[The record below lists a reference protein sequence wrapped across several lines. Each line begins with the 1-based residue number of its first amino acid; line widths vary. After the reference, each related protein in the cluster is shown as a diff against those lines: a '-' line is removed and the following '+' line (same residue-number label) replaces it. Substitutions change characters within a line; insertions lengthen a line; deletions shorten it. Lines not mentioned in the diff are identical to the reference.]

1 MKVLHINRNYLT
13 SSLHQVMLNHLDNF
27 DSEHMVFAPTDNAG
41 KLIVMPNSNVIVSEC
56 FSNLDRY
63 FYYHKQRKILSAINK
78 NIRVRDFDC
87 IHAYTLFTDGN
98 CAFSL
103 NRKYGIPYIVA
114 VRNTDVNDFF
124 RKIPFLRQH
133 GIEIMKNAR
142 KIIFLS
148 ESYKEEVFR
157 KYICDEDQQLLESRI
172 EIIPNGIDDFWINE
186 CPKEVKSLSDKHAIK
201 LVYAGRID
209 RNKNIPTIQKA
220 MGLLR
225 EKGIIASL
233 TIVGKIDNKNE
244 FKRIIEDEHTGYIES
259 QPKEKLIDIYR
270 KSDIFVMPSF
280 TESFGLVYAE
290 AMSQGLP
297 VIYSKGQGFD
307 RQFEEGVVGY
317 HVTSSSPQNVADN
330 IVKIIE
336 NYDCL
341 AKKVVDCSHKF
352 NWNDI
357 SERYQKIYES
367 LLC

>member
-13 SSLHQVMLNHLDNF
+13 SSLHQVMLNHLDGLE
-27 DSEHMVFAPTDNAG
+27 SEHVVFAPTDNAG
-41 KLIVMPNSNVIVSEC
+41 KAIVKPNSNVIVSEC

-63 FYYHKQRKILSAINK
+63 FYYHKQRKILSAIEK
-78 NIRVRDFDC
+78 NIKVREFDC

-98 CAFSL
+98 CAYSL

-124 RKIPFLRQH
+124 RRLPFLRQR
-133 GIEIMKNAR
+133 GIEILKNAR
-142 KIIFLS
+142 KIFFLS

-157 KYICDEDQQLLESRI
+157 KYICAEDSQLLESRI

-186 CPKEVKSLSDKHAIK
+186 RPKQVKSLSDKHLIK

-209 RNKNIPTIQKA
+209 RNKNIPTMQKA
-220 MGLLR
+220 MELLR
-225 EKGIIASL
+225 EEGIIASL
-233 TIVGKIDNKNE
+233 TIVGKIDDKNE
-244 FKRIIEDEHTGYIES
+244 FKRIIEDKHTEYIEP

-270 KSDIFVMPSF
+270 QSDIFVMPSF

-297 VIYSKGQGFD
+297 VIYTRGQGFD

-317 HVTSSSPQNVADN
+317 HVTASSPRDVADN
-330 IVKIIE
+330 IVKILE

-341 AKKVVDCSHKF
+341 AKNVVACSHKF

-357 SERYQKIYES
+357 SERYQKIYET
-367 LLC
+367 LI

>member
-13 SSLHQVMLNHLDNF
+13 SSLHQVMLNHLEGLE
-27 DSEHMVFAPTDNAG
+27 SEHVVFAPTDNEKKA
-41 KLIVMPNSNVIVSEC
+41 IVNPNSNVIVSEC
-56 FSNLDRY
+56 FSNVDRF
-63 FYYHKQRKILSAINK
+63 FYYHKQRKILSAIEK
-78 NIRVRDFDC
+78 NINVSECDC

-98 CAFSL
+98 CAYNL
-103 NRKYGIPYIVA
+103 NKKYGIPYIVA

-124 RKIPFLRQH
+124 RRLPFLRQR
-133 GIEIMKNAR
+133 GIEIMKKAT
-142 KIIFLS
+142 KIFFLS

-157 KYICDEDQQLLESRI
+157 KYISARDHELLESRI
-172 EIIPNGIDDFWINE
+172 EIIPNGIDDFWINKR
-186 CPKEVKSLSDKHAIK
+186 PKEVKTISNKYPIK

-220 MGLLR
+220 MELLR
-225 EKGIIASL
+225 EEGITTSL
-233 TIVGKIDNKNE
+233 TIVGKIDNKKE
-244 FKRIIEDEHTGYIES
+244 FERIIDDKHTKYIEP

-270 KSDIFVMPSF
+270 ESDIFVMPSF

-297 VIYSKGQGFD
+297 VIYTKGQGFD

-317 HVTSSSPQNVADN
+317 HVNASSPRDVADS
-330 IVKIIE
+330 ILMIIE

-341 AKKVVDCSHKF
+341 AENVVVCSHKF

-357 SERYQKIYES
+357 SKRYQKIYET
-367 LLC
+367 LI